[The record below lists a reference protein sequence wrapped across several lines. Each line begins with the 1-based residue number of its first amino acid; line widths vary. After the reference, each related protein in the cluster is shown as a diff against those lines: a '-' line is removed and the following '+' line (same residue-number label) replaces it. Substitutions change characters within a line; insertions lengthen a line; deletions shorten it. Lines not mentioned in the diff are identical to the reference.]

1 MLDNLKS
8 DCSGKC
14 GLTVMF
20 NKNKINDLLGIK
32 YPILQGGMAW
42 SSTAKLACSVSDA
55 GGLGI
60 IGCAG
65 RDVEWVLNEIK
76 HAKSKTSK
84 EIGLNVAL
92 NDENSI
98 NIIEV
103 AVENNIKFFTMG
115 GANTYLKLISRFSD
129 DVLIIPLVGSVMEAK
144 FAERAGAKLI
154 IAEGQES
161 GGSIGRL
168 SLFSLLPQIVDAVK
182 IPVIAAGGIAD
193 GRGMRAAFALGAQGI
208 QMGTRFLASEECS
221 ISEDYKNRIIKAK
234 DTDSM
239 VISSKIKRPT
249 RVIKN
254 KFVIDYIAK
263 EQGEAD
269 NIELLALVRGRLKL
283 AVEEDVDLGVMH
295 AGEISGLIT
304 DIKSTSEIIDDII
317 LGYSNIDYEFSNTS
331 DLVAPAVSKYLKHKL
346 PILLVDKIL
355 HLEPG
360 AECTTSLKLN
370 DDRWFFKCHYPDYP
384 IMPGTLLLEAMS
396 QAMVITIT
404 SMDNHIEDLGVGV
417 LLNQIINSK
426 FIKEAIP
433 GMELIIH
440 AKIKS
445 LKRGIAHGIM
455 HCESDGELICFSE
468 QKIVIPAQ
476 MPKFPPS

>member
-1 MLDNLKS
+1 MLK
-8 DCSGKC
+8 
-14 GLTVMF
+14 
-20 NKNKINDLLGIK
+20 
-32 YPILQGGMAW
+32 
-42 SSTAKLACSVSDA
+42 
-55 GGLGI
+55 
-60 IGCAG
+60 
-65 RDVEWVLNEIK
+65 
-76 HAKSKTSK
+76 
-84 EIGLNVAL
+84 LNVAL

-98 NIIEV
+98 KIIEV
-103 AVENNIKFFTMG
+103 AVRKNIKFFTMG
-115 GANTYLKLISRFSD
+115 GANTYLKLLSRFGA

-221 ISEDYKNRIIKAK
+221 IIEDYKKRIVKAK

-239 VISSKIKRPT
+239 IISSTIKRPT

-254 KFVIDYIAK
+254 KFALDYIAR
-263 EQGEAD
+263 EEVGANNGE
-269 NIELLALVRGRLKL
+269 LMKLARGKLKL
-283 AVEEDVDLGVMH
+283 AAEEDVDLGVMH

-304 DIKSTSEIIDDII
+304 DIKSTQKIIEDTILSYSDVNYDFFNPSEKLDV
-317 LGYSNIDYEFSNTS
+317 E
-331 DLVAPAVSKYLKHKL
+331 VSKYLKHKP

-355 HLEPG
+355 YLEPG
-360 AECTTSLKLN
+360 VECKTSLTLHN
-370 DDRWFFKCHYPDYP
+370 DKWFFKCHYPDYP
-384 IMPGTLLLEAMS
+384 VMPGTLLVEAMS
-396 QAMVITIT
+396 QAMVIAIT
-404 SMDNHIEDLGVGV
+404 SMNKYIEDLGVGV

-426 FIKEAIP
+426 FKKEAIP

-440 AKIKS
+440 ARIKS
-445 LKRGIAHGIM
+445 LKRGVAHGIM
-455 HCESDGELICFSE
+455 NCESDGELICSSE

-476 MPKFPPS
+476 MPNLFPKMAKMPPA